1 MRELANDTLSVTL
14 LDPDSDASRLGP
26 RFCWGGYVWQ
36 VSDCRLGPLL
46 AGPEWPHPTPSAFN
60 GQGLPE
66 SFRHS
71 TMSGQTLLWEGT
83 LGLAP
88 GAGALT
94 RNAKGEIEVTAPCAW
109 RTSFGKAWANYE
121 TAQQV
126 GGWSYALARRIELRD
141 RSLLSCT
148 TLSNKA
154 STPFR
159 LEWFAHPFFAL
170 NAEGKAVL
178 TLPRGTRLDEN
189 PGYFLEGN
197 QLRFRR
203 AFAGQFDGLL
213 VQPRLPSD
221 QPFALEVDHPLLSGL
236 RFSGDIAPF
245 QNVLWANGNTVSLEP
260 YLALNLAPGA
270 SRSWTLRYDFGAA
283 RS

>member
-1 MRELANDTLSVTL
+1 MHRLGNSELTVEL
-14 LDPDSDASRLGP
+14 LDPATEQARLGP
-26 RFCWGGYVWQ
+26 RFCWGGYIWQ
-36 VSDCRLGPLL
+36 VNDRSAGPLL
-46 AGPEWPHPTPSAFN
+46 AGPEWPHPTPSPFN

-71 TMSGQTLLWEGT
+71 TMTGQPLLWDGS

-94 RNAKGEIEVTAPCAW
+94 RNGKGEIEVSAPCEW
-109 RTSFGKAWANYE
+109 RTSFEKDLASYE

-126 GGWSYALARRIELRD
+126 GNWSYALVRRVELRG
-141 RSLLSCT
+141 RSLLSST

-154 STPFR
+154 SAPLV

-178 TLPRGTRLDEN
+178 TLPPGTTLAEN
-189 PGYFLEGN
+189 QGYFLEGGE
-197 QLRFRR
+197 LRFRR
-203 AFAGQFDGLL
+203 AFVGQFDGLL
-213 VQPRLPSD
+213 VQPKLPPA
-221 QPFALEVDHPLLSGL
+221 QPFAIGIDHPRLRGL

-260 YLALNLAPGA
+260 YLALNLAPGE
-270 SRSWTLRYDFGAA
+270 SRSWTLAYDFGAPL
-283 RS
+283 S